1 MKPLTKDDL
10 VKLCRDC
17 TTYDFTD
24 PESIKQHEI
33 FNRILKDQEMV
44 KRLMESGYV
53 LSKFGKDKTYS
64 QTEMMDVFQAI
75 IEEDEDE
82 LTPIELKAVERA
94 EADYKAGRVYTT
106 KELNKKLGLDE
117 EEEK

>member
-44 KRLMESGYV
+44 KRLMELGYV
-53 LSKFGKDKTYS
+53 LSKFDKDKTYS
-64 QTEMMDVFQAI
+64 QTEMMFIFQGI
-75 IEEDEDE
+75 IEEKNE
-82 LTPIELKAVERA
+82 TI
-94 EADYKAGRVYTT
+94 
-106 KELNKKLGLDE
+106 N
-117 EEEK
+117 